1 MITYRLPFLDLFEA
15 ESVDADSD
23 IAYDKLELDAEG
35 GNYKI
40 KKQEKEFS
48 KKMDV
53 MAHGMAKR
61 FGAENVP
68 WFKITVVVLW
78 VYLILTLFVL
88 FFRSDFVNVSSL
100 SLI

>member
-1 MITYRLPFLDLFEA
+1 
-15 ESVDADSD
+15 
-23 IAYDKLELDAEG
+23 
-35 GNYKI
+35 
-40 KKQEKEFS
+40 
-48 KKMDV
+48 MDV